1 MGRPFLRFIVVAG
14 CLVAL
19 SGVLAQIASAAA
31 DPNKVLHVAIEAG
44 DDGFDPSRSTNYYSG
59 LIEEVI
65 FERLLTYDYLAEP
78 VKLVPMLAEAMPE
91 VGDGGKT
98 YTFHLRKGVYFTPD
112 PAFKSDKRELVAE
125 DVAYSIKRFLDPKNR
140 SPWRFLF
147 DGKIVG
153 LNEQE
158 ALAKKNGDRFDYDAR
173 IPGLEVVDRY
183 TIRFHLIDVDFN
195 FAYILA
201 SPTNSIVSREVVE
214 RYGDDSKAHPVGS
227 GPYLLA
233 QWQRGARILLHANPG
248 YRGFVWDF
256 QPSANPWDQDV
267 VAAMKGKQM
276 PQIGVVDV
284 RLMEEEQSRWLAF
297 QGAEID
303 YIDRFGSFA
312 PMAIPNNKVAP
323 DLAKR
328 GIKLY
333 RYLEPEMT
341 YYHFDMVDPVVGGFD
356 KEKIALRRA
365 IAMSYDID
373 EEIRII
379 RKSQAIR
386 AESPIPP
393 GVVGY
398 SPNYRASYHY
408 DPALANKLLD
418 YFGYKRG
425 ADGYR
430 TLPDGKPLVITLWS
444 TPEAISREYDELWK
458 KSLDVIGV
466 HFATAKIKFA
476 DLIQK
481 GRACQMQFAGAAW
494 TADWPT
500 ADNFLQLSYGPN
512 VGESNYA
519 CYKSAAF
526 DEFYR
531 QAQRLP
537 DSPER
542 NRLYRAMA
550 RQMEVD
556 TTWVMGA
563 TRYKNTLFYPWM
575 LGYKKH
581 PILHAPWPFM
591 DIDNSKRPAK

>member
-1 MGRPFLRFIVVAG
+1 MRSPRTRFVFTVWCLLALFGGAAG
-14 CLVAL
+14 SAF
-19 SGVLAQIASAAA
+19 AAA

-65 FERLLTYDYLAEP
+65 FDRLLTYDYLAEP
-78 VKLVPMLAEAMPE
+78 VKLVPMLVESMPE
-91 VGDGGKT
+91 VTDGGKT

-112 PAFKSDKRELVAE
+112 AAFKDGKRELTAA
-125 DVAYSIKRFLDPKNR
+125 DVVYSIERFMDPKNR

-158 ALAKKNGDRFDYDAR
+158 ALAKRNGDRFDYDAK
-173 IPGLEVVDRY
+173 IPGLEAVDRY
-183 TIRFHLIDVDFN
+183 TVRIRLLDTDYN

-201 SPTNSIVSREVVE
+201 SPTTSIVAREVIE
-214 RYGDDSKAHPVGS
+214 RYSEDTKAHPVGS
-227 GPYLLA
+227 GPYMLA
-233 QWQRGARILLHANPG
+233 RWERGSRIVLHANPG

-256 QPSANPWDQDV
+256 QPSDNPWDKDV

-297 QGAEID
+297 QGGEID
-303 YIDRFGSFA
+303 YIDRFGSFTPIA
-312 PMAIPNNKVAP
+312 MPDNKVAP

-341 YYHFDMVDPVVGGFD
+341 YYYFNMVDPVVGGFAP
-356 KEKIALRRA
+356 EKIALRRA

-373 EEIRII
+373 EEIRVI
-379 RKSQAIR
+379 RKNQAIR

-398 SPNYRASYHY
+398 DPSYRASYHY
-408 DPALANKLLD
+408 DPALSNKLLD

-425 ADGYR
+425 PDGYR
-430 TLPDGKPLVITLWS
+430 TLPDGKPLRITLWS
-444 TPEAISREYDELWK
+444 TPEAIAREYDELWK
-458 KSLDVIGV
+458 KSLDVIGIR
-466 HFATAKIKFA
+466 FATEKIKFA
-476 DLIQK
+476 DQIKK

-526 DEFYR
+526 DAFYR

-542 NRLYRAMA
+542 NRLYLAMV

-563 TRYKNTLFYPWM
+563 TRYKNTLFHPW
-575 LGYKKH
+575 LQGYKKH